1 MKDKHV
7 DQAIGAFCKAIQ
19 TEIEGLPF
27 LTPDQKHK
35 AKGWLDECAE
45 SAKDSDNK
53 LGAFNQGLQ
62 GVQSKL
68 RSNSGVSLPKSALS
82 NGDVNAF
89 AYSGGNAVIFGLAGS
104 SDITA
109 HELTHVVQQRG

>member
-7 DQAIGAFCKAIQ
+7 EQAIGAFCKAMQ
-19 TEIEGLPF
+19 TEIEELPF
-27 LTPDQKHK
+27 LTPDQKNK

-45 SAKDSDNK
+45 SAKEDENR

-68 RSNSGVSLPKSALS
+68 RSNSGVSLPKSSLS
-82 NGDVNAF
+82 NGEVNAF
-89 AYSGGNAVIFGLAGS
+89 AFSGGNAVIFGLPGS
-104 SDITA
+104 AKITS
-109 HELTHVVQQRG
+109 HELTHVIQQRG